1 MPAGRPSSYTPEI
14 ADEICERLASGE
26 SLKSI
31 CDSDD
36 KFPEPQSVRRWAIAD
51 TDGFSAKYAQA
62 RQVGYERMAE
72 EILEISDDS
81 SQDTQFTEQ
90 GAKADN
96 EWINRSRLRVD
107 TRKWLLSK
115 CLPKIYGDRTQIAAT
130 DAEGNATGFMFGII
144 GSPAKQI
151 EDK

>member
-1 MPAGRPSSYTPEI
+1 
-14 ADEICERLASGE
+14 
-26 SLKSI
+26 
-31 CDSDD
+31 
-36 KFPEPQSVRRWAIAD
+36 
-51 TDGFSAKYAQA
+51 
-62 RQVGYERMAE
+62 MAE

-81 SQDTQFTEQ
+81 SQDTYLTEQ

-115 CLPKIYGDRTQIAAT
+115 CLHKVYGDRSQLAVT
-130 DAEGNATGFMFGII
+130 DAEGNAAGFIFGII
-144 GSPAKQI
+144 GATPKQI

>member
-1 MPAGRPSSYTPEI
+1 MPAYSPEI
-14 ADEICERLASGE
+14 ASEICERLANGE
-26 SLKSI
+26 SLRKI
-31 CDSDD
+31 CESEPD
-36 KFPEPQSVRRWAIAD
+36 KFPTEGAVRKWVVGD
-51 TDGFSAKYAQA
+51 VEGFGTQYTQA

-115 CLPKIYGDRTQIAAT
+115 CLPKIYGDRTQITAT
-130 DAEGNATGFMFGII
+130 DADGNAAGFIFGII
-144 GSPAKQI
+144 GAPPKQI

>member
-1 MPAGRPSSYTPEI
+1 MPAGRQALYTIEI
-14 ADEICERLASGE
+14 ADEICERLAQGE
-26 SLKSI
+26 SLNAI
-31 CDSDD
+31 CKAEGYPAEST
-36 KFPEPQSVRRWAIAD
+36 VRLWAMED
-51 TDGFSAKYAQA
+51 REGFAAKYAQA
-62 RQVGYERMAE
+62 REVGYERMAE

-90 GAKADN
+90 GAKPDN

-115 CLPKIYGDRTQIAAT
+115 CLPKVYGDRSQVAVT
-130 DAEGNATGFMFGII
+130 DADGNAAGFIFGII
-144 GSPAKQI
+144 GAPPKQI